1 MRQYRRDEIKDGP
14 IWVSIHVTTDK
25 GDRLL
30 AKVVIGLLS
39 EQYSKR
45 ILLHCDYLEKCIN
58 RIIVKLFMNLY
69 ESYGEKVLCK
79 IMYYSLL
86 VMLPFARSKLDKHYL
101 LFILNDSIHLLG
113 ICISSY
119 SRSGKGNYPKVDLLI
134 SSVKEKASS

>member
-45 ILLHCDYLEKCIN
+45 ILLHYDSLVKCIN
-58 RIIVKLFMNLY
+58 QNVVKAMFNKAM
-69 ESYGEKVLCK
+69 
-79 IMYYSLL
+79 
-86 VMLPFARSKLDKHYL
+86 F
-101 LFILNDSIHLLG
+101 
-113 ICISSY
+113 
-119 SRSGKGNYPKVDLLI
+119 GNRVQ
-134 SSVKEKASS
+134 